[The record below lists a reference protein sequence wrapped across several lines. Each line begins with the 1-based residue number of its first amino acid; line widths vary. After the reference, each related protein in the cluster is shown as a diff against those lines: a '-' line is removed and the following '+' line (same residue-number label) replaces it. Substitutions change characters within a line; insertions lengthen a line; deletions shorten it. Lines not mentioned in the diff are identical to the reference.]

1 MKTTIENPISTAS
14 FDFKN
19 KPVRTVAQQDGS
31 TWFVARDICEAL
43 GLVWKGSVSLNSIPE
58 EWKGVRSFRTPSS
71 PDSRGGGEQQLV
83 IINEPA
89 LYKLA
94 FRSNKPEAEEFTN
107 WVASEVLP
115 AIRQTGQFSADPGIR
130 ITAEPCLN
138 LETPSPMPVTEQQR
152 TLARGMIREV
162 NSMVQQLN
170 RISAAQQNLVL
181 GVANTLRI
189 MSALNPD
196 VSLANIEAGLLRD
209 EKAREAQV

>member
-1 MKTTIENPISTAS
+1 M
-14 FDFKN
+14 
-19 KPVRTVAQQDGS
+19 
-31 TWFVARDICEAL
+31 ARDICEAL

-58 EWKGVRSFRTPSS
+58 EWKGARSFRTPSS

-94 FRSNKPEAEEFTN
+94 FRSNKPAAEEFTN

-115 AIRQTGQFSADPGIR
+115 AIRQTGQFSADPG
-130 ITAEPCLN
+130 LN
-138 LETPSPMPVTEQQR
+138 LEPPSPIPVTEQQR

-162 NSMVQQLN
+162 NGMIRQL
-170 RISAAQQNLVL
+170 RHISAAQQDLVL

-189 MSALNPD
+189 LSALNPD
-196 VSLANIEAGLLRD
+196 VSLANIEAGILAE